1 VKLYEY
7 AVVLDEKR
15 NKDDAV
21 VEEAAVV
28 VPVTAV
34 LARDDAQAQLLA
46 ARSIPDEY
54 VGNGKLDR
62 LTVVV
67 RPF

>member
-1 VKLYEY
+1 MKLYEY

-15 NKDDAV
+15 DKDDDIT
-21 VEEAAVV
+21 EDSRIV
-28 VPVTAV
+28 VPVSTV

-46 ARSIPDEY
+46 ARSIPDEF
-54 VGNGKLDR
+54 VKSGKLDR

>member
-1 VKLYEY
+1 MKLYEY
-7 AVVLDEKR
+7 AVIRDEKEDR
-15 NKDDAV
+15 DGNV
-21 VEEAAVV
+21 VEQAEVI
-28 VPVTAV
+28 VPPTAV

-46 ARSIPDEY
+46 ARSIPED
-54 VGNGKLDR
+54 KLDDLDR

>member
-1 VKLYEY
+1 MKLYEF
-7 AVVLDEKR
+7 AVVLDEKLDR
-15 NKDDAV
+15 DDEV
-21 VEEAAVV
+21 TEEAQVI
-28 VPVTAV
+28 VPVTTV

-46 ARSIPDEY
+46 ARSIPEEHMK
-54 VGNGKLDR
+54 GLDR

>member
-1 VKLYEY
+1 MKLYEY

-15 NKDDAV
+15 DKDDDIT
-21 VEEAAVV
+21 EEASVV

-46 ARSIPDEY
+46 ARSIPEQY
-54 VGNGKLDR
+54 LKNGKLDR

>member
-1 VKLYEY
+1 MKLYEF
-7 AVVLDEKR
+7 AVVRDEKEDR
-15 NKDDAV
+15 DGEITQKASIV
-21 VEEAAVV
+21 VEPQAI
-28 VPVTAV
+28 

-46 ARSIPDEY
+46 ARSIPEDEIAN
-54 VGNGKLDR
+54 GNLDR